1 MKKFSTLLLGLALT
15 ASASAQTAFRV
26 HTFPSVMQKAEVK
39 TRPQAHKAPLNEDKQ
54 LGKLIYAST
63 QDDYE
68 KSPGVIKFYT
78 GNAYET
84 EKVCTIYEGTDEI
97 LRERTTLLGAA
108 WYEDE
113 NGDGAYYGYS
123 AINYDLG
130 ITYPQYFMKIDLET
144 GEKTNIADFTSVK
157 NGWQIVED
165 MKQNPIDHK
174 LYAVRQANDGFYSE
188 FGTVDPTNGEFT
200 VLAEMDYWYPSIAY
214 DADGVLYA
222 VRPTMKSQGVD
233 DQGQE
238 VYEIVGSV
246 LATLQY
252 KDGRIDEVDKVSLAK
267 DEQPYKLYFTNTI
280 AVDQETGEI
289 YGALMDYNN
298 PWYQTL

>member
-1 MKKFSTLLLGLALT
+1 MKKLSTLLLGLALT

-68 KSPGVIKFYT
+68 KNPGVIKFYT

-84 EKVCTIYEGTDEI
+84 EKVCTIYEGTDET
-97 LRERTTLLGAA
+97 LREITTLLGAA

-130 ITYPQYFMKIDLET
+130 IT
-144 GEKTNIADFTSVK
+144 
-157 NGWQIVED
+157 
-165 MKQNPIDHK
+165 
-174 LYAVRQANDGFYSE
+174 
-188 FGTVDPTNGEFT
+188 
-200 VLAEMDYWYPSIAY
+200 
-214 DADGVLYA
+214 
-222 VRPTMKSQGVD
+222 
-233 DQGQE
+233 
-238 VYEIVGSV
+238 
-246 LATLQY
+246 
-252 KDGRIDEVDKVSLAK
+252 
-267 DEQPYKLYFTNTI
+267 
-280 AVDQETGEI
+280 
-289 YGALMDYNN
+289 
-298 PWYQTL
+298 